1 MLRLLARIRAEQDGN
16 VLVMAIALVA
26 LMLVMGS
33 STLAVVDTQTDV
45 TKADRQH
52 ESTFNLAEGVL
63 NAQTFVLARRGT
75 GGAGSAAFPATCVHG
90 TTHPLCPD
98 EAQLER
104 SYSHG
109 TQNDYDTA
117 TGWTTRVRD
126 NPNGTYYSPAAVDAA
141 ALYDANGD
149 RQLWVSAEAT
159 VRDRTREIVALIR
172 VEDRPVTFPSY
183 ALLAGAFSTS
193 NNGRKVIVDATD
205 PTSLGIA
212 VRCVGTPSKSSTCL
226 GYDPGKG
233 QLDPPDRYSTGAADV
248 PSISADDLQ
257 ALEEYARGNGT
268 YHTSCPGPNPNGTV
282 VVIESGDCSF
292 NNSSPSA
299 PGASKCCNT
308 PTSPGLLI
316 VKCGTVSLGGNIE
329 FYGLIYVP
337 NKQSSTDTSY
347 CSSGNVVTTSGTS
360 LISGGVSIDG
370 PGRMFA
376 GSSGSNVI
384 FNPLAFQNVR
394 AAGTAGVVQNTWR
407 EVPDNN

>member
-1 MLRLLARIRAEQDGN
+1 MLRLLARLRAEQDGN
-16 VLVMAIALVA
+16 VLVMAVALVA
-26 LMLVMGS
+26 LMMVMGS
-33 STLAVVDTQTDV
+33 SALSIVDTQTDV
-45 TKADRQH
+45 TKTERQH
-52 ESTFNLAEGVL
+52 ESSFNLAEGVL

-75 GGAGSAAFPATCVHG
+75 GGAGSAAFPEACVSGATHA
-90 TTHPLCPD
+90 LCPD

-104 SYSHG
+104 SFASA
-109 TQNDYDTA
+109 TQNDYDGE

-126 NPNGTYYSPAAVDAA
+126 NPTGTYYSPAAVAA
-141 ALYDANGD
+141 AARYDANGD
-149 RQLWVSAEAT
+149 RQLWVAAEAT
-159 VRDRTREIVALIR
+159 VRGRSREIVALIR

-183 ALLAGAFSTS
+183 ALLSGAFATS
-193 NNGRKVIVDATD
+193 NNGRKVIVDVTD

-212 VRCVGTPSKSSTCL
+212 VRCVGTPSKNSTCL

-233 QLDPPDRYSTGAADV
+233 QLDPPDRYATGAPDV
-248 PSISADDLQ
+248 PAISADDLQ
-257 ALEEYARGNGT
+257 ALEEYARGSGT

-282 VVIESGDCSF
+282 VVIESGDCSY
-292 NNSSPSA
+292 NNSAPKA

-337 NKQSSTDTSY
+337 NKSTPTATSY
-347 CSSGNVVTTSGTS
+347 CSSGNVVTTQGTS
-360 LISGGVSIDG
+360 LISGGAIIDG

-376 GSSGSNVI
+376 GSSGSNIV

-407 EVPDNN
+407 EVPDDN